1 MVEDQIRSRGVKD
14 ERVLRAM
21 RRVPRHL
28 FVPPDLTPYAYADEP
43 LPVGEGQTISQPY
56 IVAYMTEVLDLSGGE
71 RILEIGTGSGYQ
83 AAVLAELEAE
93 VFTVEVI
100 GVLSARAQEV
110 LTDLGYTRTH
120 FLVGDGA
127 QGWPEEA
134 PFDRIIVTAAA
145 AVMPKAWGEQLRE
158 GGRMVLPLGLAD
170 QELELVERR
179 PEGLVRTRL
188 LPVRFVPLISVH

>member
-134 PFDRIIVTAAA
+134 PFEAIMVTAAPPRVPDA
-145 AVMPKAWGEQLRE
+145 LRGQLAV
-158 GGRMVLPLGLAD
+158 GGRLILPLGKDD
-170 QELELVERR
+170 QDLVLIIRGERGFSERR
-179 PEGLVRTRL
+179 LIS
-188 LPVRFVPLISVH
+188 VRFVPLV